1 LPWEEDAG
9 LLWKQTLIKE
19 MSIICEYTGE
29 VNFMH
34 FRMHDAGNS
43 IMGLLLTEDP
53 SEELV
58 ICPDKCS
65 NIAHFVS
72 GINNDSL

>member
-1 LPWEEDAG
+1 VEAD
-9 LLWKQTLIKE
+9 TLIKD
-19 MSIICEYTGE
+19 MAIICEYTGE
-29 VNFMH
+29 VDFM
-34 FRMHDAGNS
+34 RCRTHDAGNS
-43 IMGLLLTEDP
+43 IMGLLFTEDP

-72 GINNDSL
+72 GINNRSQ